1 MDSNKEEM
9 LWEKCAAFHGHV
21 CGGLAIGFK
30 ASLYALELLSAGR
43 AEDEELVC
51 VSENDACGVDAVQVL
66 TGCTAGKG
74 NLLFHMTG
82 KQAFNFYER
91 KSGKSCR
98 LVLRPREKRSKE
110 ESFKYLRNTDYH
122 QLFDVMPTKIKL
134 PETARIFQSVVCDGC
149 GEVTAENH
157 IHLENGKKLCP
168 DCWQRYDRP
177 LLL

>member
-1 MDSNKEEM
+1 MDVNKEDM

-30 ASLYALELLSAGR
+30 ASLYALELLCAGR

-91 KSGKSCR
+91 KSGRSFR
-98 LVLRPREKRSKE
+98 LILRPYQSSSRE
-110 ESFKYLRNTDYH
+110 ESFRHLRYSDYH
-122 QLFDVMPTKIKL
+122 DLFDVMPTKIEL
-134 PETARIFQSVVCDGC
+134 PEMARIFQSVVCDGC
-149 GEVTAENH
+149 GEKTAENH

-168 DCWQRYDRP
+168 DCFQRYDRP